1 MGNAGMVIRYI
12 DIALTMLFGFIAISD
27 VERKTQVN
35 LPRDVAAASSPSKIN
50 TVTVLVL
57 EGPRYTVMD
66 GAVEIASDTDLHQ
79 IEQVMQAVRQN
90 YLDRREDV
98 IFLIQPDPNAPIQ
111 LTVNVLDVCE
121 RNHFVKNINYVES
134 GV

>member
-27 VERKTQVN
+27 IERKTQMN
-35 LPRDVAAASSPSKIN
+35 LPRDVAAVTAPSKLK
-50 TVTVLVL
+50 TVSVLVL

-66 GAVEIASDTDLHQ
+66 GAVEVASDTDLHK
-79 IEQVMQAVRQN
+79 IEQVMLVLRKN
-90 YLDRREDV
+90 YLDQQEDV

-111 LTVNVLDVCE
+111 LTVNVLDICE
-121 RNHFVKNINYVES
+121 RNHFAKNINYVES

>member
-35 LPRDVAAASSPSKIN
+35 LPRDVAAVNSPSRIN
-50 TVTVLVL
+50 TVSVLVL

-66 GAVEIASDTDLHQ
+66 GAVEIASDADLRK
-79 IEQVMQAVRQN
+79 IEQVMQTLRKN
-90 YLDRREDV
+90 YQDRHEDV

-121 RNHFVKNINYVES
+121 RNQFVKNINYVES